1 MKYSTKDQ
9 TASVQHCPKDQI
21 QPAGNEQVMRI
32 AQKGKDKYRR
42 TLDKLAKN

>member
-1 MKYSTKDQ
+1 MKYPNKDQ
-9 TASVQHCPKDQI
+9 AANVQQHPI

-32 AQKGKDKYRR
+32 AQKGKDKYKR